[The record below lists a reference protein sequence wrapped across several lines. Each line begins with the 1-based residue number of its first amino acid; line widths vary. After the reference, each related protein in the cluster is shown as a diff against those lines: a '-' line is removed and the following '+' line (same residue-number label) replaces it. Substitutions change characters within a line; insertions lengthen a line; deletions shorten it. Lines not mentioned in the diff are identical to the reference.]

1 MRESKFVFNEAMG
14 SLLKSMREKAG
25 LFQSDIANA
34 LGFKSRTSFTYI
46 SRLEKG
52 LIRNP
57 SMRTIIMYLN
67 ACGGDRLRF
76 FTELNKIL
84 IKQEQE
90 QVMSEIKLS
99 YKDAKKRVGYKTLIQ
114 KLDRDTALYANKIKN
129 IARPIDKYTLKDRIE
144 RKVRMLLVN
153 HKIEE
158 VLIPV
163 YLDYTYKLY
172 EQEIANSVLSSI
184 DEKQFIKP
192 GIRPI
197 LFGPIR
203 KIVYQTI
210 KTEKRRLQHTRPYST
225 EKQKKLAIGFLKY
238 RVVIEQIEL
247 AVHQLL
253 NDLQVKEVLYLA
265 YKDYARACY
274 SVLKKYYHKDQT
286 LLSRRLTEITRS
298 FKTKGLDEEVMEKV
312 KETVSIDYTRLL

>member
-25 LFQSDIANA
+25 LFQGDIANA